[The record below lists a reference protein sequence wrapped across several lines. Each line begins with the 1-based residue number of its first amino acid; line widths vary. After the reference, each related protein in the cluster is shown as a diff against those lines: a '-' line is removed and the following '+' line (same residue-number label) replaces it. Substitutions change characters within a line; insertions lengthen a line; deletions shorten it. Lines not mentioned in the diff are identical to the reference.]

1 MVFGGTALALASA
14 GLYLALVHGVSAAR
28 LNRRG
33 LRPLVGMGANGV
45 PKWASWM
52 VDLGFGTTLWYTN
65 MAIEN
70 GPFEDVFP
78 IENGDFPLLC

>member
-33 LRPLVGMGANGV
+33 LRPLVGMEPMGYRSGHHG
-45 PKWASWM
+45 WWIL
-52 VDLGFGTTLWYTN
+52 DLELHSGTLTWQ
-65 MAIEN
+65 
-70 GPFEDVFP
+70 
-78 IENGDFPLLC
+78 